1 MRTNIEIDDE
11 LMAKAQKLTNIKT
24 KKILV
29 DNALRLYVTV
39 ENHKKLLELWGKVEI
54 YDKAFEQWKL
64 NTYTKIKL
72 SKTKILKLM
81 WLQA

>member
-1 MRTNIEIDDE
+1 MRTNIEIDDK

-39 ENHKKLLELWGKVEI
+39 ESQKKLIELWGNVEVD
-54 YDKAFEQWKL
+54 DKAYE
-64 NTYTKIKL
+64 
-72 SKTKILKLM
+72 
-81 WLQA
+81 

>member
-29 DNALRLYVTV
+29 DNALRLYVTI
-39 ENHKKLLELWGKVEI
+39 ENQKKLMALWGKVEI
-54 YDKAFEQWKL
+54 DDKAYE
-64 NTYTKIKL
+64 
-72 SKTKILKLM
+72 
-81 WLQA
+81 

>member
-1 MRTNIEIDDE
+1 MRTNIEIDDQ

-39 ENHKKLLELWGKVEI
+39 ENQKKLIELWGNIQVD
-54 YDKAFEQWKL
+54 DKAYE
-64 NTYTKIKL
+64 
-72 SKTKILKLM
+72 
-81 WLQA
+81 

>member
-1 MRTNIEIDDE
+1 MRTNIEIDDK

-39 ENHKKLLELWGKVEI
+39 ENQKKLLELWGKVEVD
-54 YDKAFEQWKL
+54 DKAYE
-64 NTYTKIKL
+64 
-72 SKTKILKLM
+72 
-81 WLQA
+81 